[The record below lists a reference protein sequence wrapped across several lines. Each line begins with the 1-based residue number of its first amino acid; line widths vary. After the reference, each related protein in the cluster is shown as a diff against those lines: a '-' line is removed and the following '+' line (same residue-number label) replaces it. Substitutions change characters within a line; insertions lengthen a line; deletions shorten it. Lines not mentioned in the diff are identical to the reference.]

1 MSFRRKLSAILTIV
15 DILVIMLVVVIKN
28 NITVNKI
35 EKKDKVD
42 HAALDSYL
50 ESHLIDPACCHS
62 DNFNQF
68 FVLRASKLLD
78 AIQNVTGRVI
88 VGRDSE
94 EVVSLFGAKL

>member
-1 MSFRRKLSAILTIV
+1 MASPEKQ
-15 DILVIMLVVVIKN
+15 
-28 NITVNKI
+28 NKHRNESSPESTSGDAV